1 MRWRLTC
8 ISDTHAGS
16 LVGLAPRGGIP
27 HPDGV
32 TISTSPTS
40 EWLWTHYEAML
51 EREAAEAESADRHAL
66 VFVGDIMDGL
76 MHHGNVELYH
86 PDASVERWI
95 SEQVVKTAVDALAP
109 TDLFVILGTPS
120 HVGKNASSE
129 EGVGKMLA
137 AVYPGIF
144 RRPNEHRYGWGV
156 LRMELNGLLVDIRHH
171 GKLGQLPH
179 TRESYQK
186 RYAFDVWSSQAM
198 YQDGVPAQLAIR
210 AHRHKFADS
219 GPVPPH
225 KTLTRLISLPCWQL
239 STEWAR
245 SMAFEEAPD
254 IGMVG
259 LEVRDGRI
267 ADVLPQIVYP
277 TLEAQT
283 WRP

>member
-1 MRWRLTC
+1 MTWRLTF

-16 LVGLAPRGGIP
+16 LTGLAPTGGIP
-27 HPDGV
+27 HPDGP

-40 EWLWTHYEAML
+40 AWLWDHYVDMLSEEAN
-51 EREAAEAESADRHAL
+51 AAEGADRHAL
-66 VFVGDIMDGL
+66 VFNGDLMDGL

-86 PDASVERWI
+86 PDPSVERWI
-95 SEQVVKTAVDALAP
+95 AKRVVVEAIERLQP
-109 TDLFVILGTPS
+109 TDIFFVSGTPS

-129 EGVGKMLA
+129 EGLA
-137 AVYPGIF
+137 AAMAAEYDCV
-144 RRPNEHRYGWGV
+144 RPASEHRHTWGI
-156 LRMELNGLLVDIRHH
+156 LRMDVEGVLVDIRHH

-198 YQDGVPAQLAIR
+198 YKNGIQADLAVR

-225 KTLTRLISLPCWQL
+225 KNGTRLLSLPCWQL

-245 SMAFEEAPD
+245 SMAFEESPD
-254 IGMVG
+254 IGIVG
-259 LEVRDGRI
+259 VEIRGGRI
-267 ADVLPQIVYP
+267 ADVFPQIVYP
-277 TLEAQT
+277 TLEAET
-283 WRP
+283 WTP